1 MAKSTGIALPAGRL
15 FINQNLGEHFMM
27 QIVACRAIGY
37 RPFMAIACMAFFILL
52 AFGACKKDKEK
63 GVTERLMNKWN
74 LVQISDTAYATGAS
88 PVITQYPGK
97 TGEFLDFNKNGKLYS
112 FIKNALDSANYT
124 YSEANFKVNVKDFR
138 YNILILTDET
148 MILYEPHYT
157 TSTNAYTAY
166 KITLQR

>member
-1 MAKSTGIALPAGRL
+1 
-15 FINQNLGEHFMM
+15 MM
-27 QIVACRAIGY
+27 HIVACRANGY
-37 RPFMAIACMAFFILL
+37 RPFLAIACMAFFILL
-52 AFGACKKDKEK
+52 VLGACKKDKEK
-63 GVTERLMNKWN
+63 GITERLMNKWN

-97 TGEFLDFNKNGKLYS
+97 TGEYFDFAKNGKLYS
-112 FIKNALDSANYT
+112 YIKNTLDSAQYT
-124 YSEANFKVNVKDFR
+124 YSEANFKVNVGDFR

-157 TSTNAYTAY
+157 TSTTAYTAY